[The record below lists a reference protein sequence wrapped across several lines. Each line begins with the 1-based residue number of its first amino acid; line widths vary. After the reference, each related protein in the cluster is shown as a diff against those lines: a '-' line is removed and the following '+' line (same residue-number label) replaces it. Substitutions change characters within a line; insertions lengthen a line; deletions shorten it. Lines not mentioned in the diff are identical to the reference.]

1 MLSAWKSDADEE
13 AAKWQLYYYLYVLK
27 IKGIVRKGRLQFVE
41 KNKKDSKTLI
51 LELTPEIEKQLNT
64 YVDKIE
70 DLLEQDTIPPVL
82 NESKCKKCAYYE
94 YCYI

>member
-1 MLSAWKSDADEE
+1 METGCRRRSRQV
-13 AAKWQLYYYLYVLK
+13 AALLLFVRFK
-27 IKGIVRKGRLQFVE
+27 VRKGRLQFVE

>member
-1 MLSAWKSDADEE
+1 M
-13 AAKWQLYYYLYVLK
+13 AALLLF
-27 IKGIVRKGRLQFVE
+27 VRFKDKRNSTEGQTAICR